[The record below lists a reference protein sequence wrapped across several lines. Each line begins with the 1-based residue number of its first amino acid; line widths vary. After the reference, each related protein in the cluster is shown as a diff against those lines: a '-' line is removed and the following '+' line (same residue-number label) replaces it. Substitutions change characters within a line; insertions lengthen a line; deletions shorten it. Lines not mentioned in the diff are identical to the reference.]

1 MEFLRQLAEGIVQ
14 AWQRL
19 SLSARINLVLAS
31 VATMAVVAAVVFLT
45 GRAQYVE
52 LYSGLTA
59 EDSAAIQSAL
69 SDEGVSYRL
78 RNGGSTIMAPARERS
93 RLRVTLMEED
103 LPQAYGEAPGFEIF
117 DQQELLAS
125 RYLQDVNYMR
135 AIQGEL
141 QRHLNQFDFVRRSF
155 VFISETEDELFVTE
169 QQPSQAAVTID
180 TTRPLTAREVQAVVR
195 TIASYGGARL
205 TRQNIALSTT
215 TGELLHRP
223 HEEEFAAT
231 ANSQL
236 EFIDALERQR
246 EEKAR
251 KALESMGVRS
261 IIRVSADV
269 DFSSGTEQ
277 ITEVEEGALLSSMV
291 NETTMTS
298 TQNLPEGPPGAVA
311 NLPDEDMA
319 EGGTETEETTEEIV
333 ENFEPGKRVQQIQ
346 RPPGSIES
354 YQVSAFIEGN
364 REPELDENGEP
375 TGDMEY
381 VPLEDDEIE
390 RYQDFIA
397 ASVGVDAGNISVYD
411 HPFRIDELGDARAAM
426 EEIETANLREML
438 LTYGMNVLTLVI
450 IVIGF
455 FVVRRLLRRAS
466 VSHEEESEQAAA
478 EGPTLSTEE
487 QRRRQMAADVEQ
499 ASQQNPE
506 AVAALLRTWISES
519 EE

>member
-1 MEFLRQLAEGIVQ
+1 VEFLRQLAEGISL

-19 SLSARINLVLAS
+19 SMSARINLVLAC
-31 VATMAVVAAVVFLT
+31 VATIAVVAAIVFLT

-52 LYSGLTA
+52 LYSGLTG

-69 SDEGVSYRL
+69 RDEGVSYQL
-78 RNGGSTIMAPARERS
+78 RDGGSTIMVPARERT
-93 RLRVTLMEED
+93 RLRVALMEED
-103 LPQAYGEAPGFEIF
+103 LPQAYGVTPGFEIF

-125 RYLQDVNYMR
+125 RYLQDINYMR

-155 VFISETEDELFVTE
+155 VFITEAEEELFVSE

-180 TTRPLTAREVQAVVR
+180 NTRPLTSREVQAVVG
-195 TIASYGGARL
+195 TIAGYGGARL

-223 HEEEFAAT
+223 HEEEFAAI

-246 EEKAR
+246 EDKAR
-251 KALESMGVRS
+251 QALESMGVRA
-261 IIRVSADV
+261 IVRVSADV
-269 DFSSGTEQ
+269 DFTSGTEQ
-277 ITEVEEGALLSSMV
+277 IKEVEEGTLLSSMIS
-291 NETTMTS
+291 ESTTTS
-298 TQNLPEGPPGAVA
+298 TQSLPEGPPGAIA
-311 NLPDEDMA
+311 NLPDQDMA
-319 EGGTETEETTEEIV
+319 PGGFETEETTEEIL
-333 ENFEPGKRVQQIQ
+333 ENFEPSTRIEQIQ
-346 RPPGSIES
+346 RPPGRVES

-364 REPELDENGEP
+364 REPVLDEAGEP

-381 VPLEDDEIE
+381 VPLDDDEIA

-397 ASVGVDAGNISVYD
+397 ASVGVDAADITVYD
-411 HPFRIDELGDARAAM
+411 HPFRIDELAEARAAM
-426 EEIETANLREML
+426 EEIEAANLREML
-438 LTYGMNVLTLVI
+438 LTYGMNVLTVVV

-455 FVVRRLLRRAS
+455 FVVRRLLRQATVTREA
-466 VSHEEESEQAAA
+466 EMEQVAA
-478 EGPTLSTEE
+478 EGPAFSTEE
-487 QRRRQMAADVEQ
+487 QRRRQMAAEVEQ
-499 ASQQNPE
+499 ASQQNPD
-506 AVAALLRTWISES
+506 AIAALLRTWISES